1 MAKIGGL
8 EKDTLTEAPG
18 SPGITRHLAFS
29 GEDFMVVRSRVAPGV
44 VSGWHRH
51 GDYDVYGYI
60 VSGAALFENGPGG
73 EEAVSVGPGDF
84 FHVPPRAVHRD
95 VNPSGT
101 EGQEV
106 ILFLRGNGPMVVNV
120 DGPGLAPRKPAVRIA
135 HATHR

>member
-1 MAKIGGL
+1 MERRLKPMAKIEGL
-8 EKDTLTEAPG
+8 EKDTLPQAPG

-44 VSGWHRH
+44 ISGWHHH

-60 VSGAALFENGPGG
+60 VSGAARFENGPGG
-73 EEAVSVGPGDF
+73 KEAVSVGPGDF
-84 FHVPPRAVHRD
+84 FYVPARTVHRD

-106 ILFLRGNGPMVVNV
+106 ILFLQGSGPMVVNV
-120 DGPGLAPRKPAVRIA
+120 KEPDPA
-135 HATHR
+135 